1 MARRRRRGGR
11 RGVGVG
17 CARASAARLRE
28 IPCHRSSGGARP
40 SGAVAEHEAAAAPA
54 AKTSLLFQG
63 RRGER
68 VALSQRVAGVCV
80 NYICRLF
87 RGFGPVHY
95 LQHSPSSTFYV
106 DLLSANRSTPL
117 SREKAARAALRVHLD
132 VLERATWS
140 AAVIS
145 LTSRAGELR
154 SLRSAPSVLF
164 SLAFVGSRTPP
175 RI

>member
-132 VLERATWS
+132 VGERGKTKS
-140 AAVIS
+140 
-145 LTSRAGELR
+145 G
-154 SLRSAPSVLF
+154 LRSAVRLASHPGPGSSGASGAHRVSF
-164 SLAFVGSRTPP
+164 SR
-175 RI
+175 